1 MSFSFGKTSL
11 KRLEGVH
18 PSLRLVL
25 EDAIK
30 ISKVDFGIAS
40 GVRTAEEQYQK
51 YINGLSEID
60 GYKKKSK
67 HQIQEDGYGHA
78 VDVYIWDG
86 RNKKGIFDYTK
97 ENGWMWLEVGRAILR
112 ASRLRNVPI
121 TWGLTFNI
129 GSGYDI
135 GHFEL
140 KD

>member
-1 MSFSFGKTSL
+1 MGYSFGDTSL

-18 PSLRLVL
+18 PSLVL
-25 EDAIK
+25 ALKRAIK
-30 ISKVDFGIAS
+30 ESKVDFGIAS
-40 GVRTAEEQYQK
+40 GVRTSWEQREK
-51 YINGLSEID
+51 YEKGLSELD

-78 VDVYIWDG
+78 VDIYIWDG
-86 RNKKGIFDYTK
+86 ENKKGVFDYTK

-112 ASRLRNVPI
+112 ASRLLGVPV

-129 GSGYDI
+129 GDGYDI

-140 KD
+140 V